1 MGNKRILHFDDGK
14 ITLMLDADRAVSD
27 AAGVVIKELL
37 RHYGKIL
44 LKKYAK
50 VLLYKIIRKSI
61 I

>member
-1 MGNKRILHFDDGK
+1 
-14 ITLMLDADRAVSD
+14 MLDADRAVSD